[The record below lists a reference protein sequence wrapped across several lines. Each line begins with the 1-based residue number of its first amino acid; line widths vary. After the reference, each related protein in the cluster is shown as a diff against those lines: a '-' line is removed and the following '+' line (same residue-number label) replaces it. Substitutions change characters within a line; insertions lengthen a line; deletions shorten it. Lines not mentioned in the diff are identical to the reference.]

1 MNDNLSLSLGMRRD
15 EHKLE
20 GTVLC
25 YHILW
30 CYEWSATGV
39 IIMVTVIVIINVD
52 DNDRDDDKNSSNV
65 TFGGMSSSCRNQ
77 ELRSNFSM
85 RVGRGGFSEVGSEF
99 WRGISTR

>member
-1 MNDNLSLSLGMRRD
+1 
-15 EHKLE
+15 
-20 GTVLC
+20 
-25 YHILW
+25 
-30 CYEWSATGV
+30 
-39 IIMVTVIVIINVD
+39 MVTVIVIINVD